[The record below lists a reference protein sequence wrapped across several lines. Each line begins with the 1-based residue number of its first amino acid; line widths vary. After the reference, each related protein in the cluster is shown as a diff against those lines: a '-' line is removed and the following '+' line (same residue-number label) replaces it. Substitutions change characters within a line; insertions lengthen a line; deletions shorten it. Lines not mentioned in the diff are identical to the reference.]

1 MGEFGAL
8 EARLWLILEPYR
20 GRLEDGSVYG
30 VYTLKRVGAGA
41 HGFFAGV
48 RVAANH
54 VSFHLMPI
62 YADPGLLVGISPA
75 LRRHL
80 KGKTTFNFSEIDDEL
95 FAELETLTAR
105 CFDAYSDRESD
116 DG

>member
-8 EARLWLILEPYR
+8 EARMWQILEPYR
-20 GRLEDGSVYG
+20 GRLEPASVYG
-30 VYTLKRVGAGA
+30 VQTLKRPGAGA

-62 YADPGLLVGISPA
+62 YADPGLLDGISPA

-80 KGKTTFNFSEIDDEL
+80 NGRTTFTFTAIDEGVL
-95 FAELETLTAR
+95 AELATLTAR
-105 CFDAYSDRESD
+105 CFETYEAKQA
-116 DG
+116 